1 MISIESGVRIHL
13 NLASYLV
20 LCNLLYHILKLDH
33 VLVKVDG
40 VVAITQLVILKRI
53 SIETGVQI
61 LLNLESLMQC
71 YVGFF
76 FTADV

>member
-1 MISIESGVRIHL
+1 MKWRFKSSSILIFIDLLH
-13 NLASYLV
+13 
-20 LCNLLYHILKLDH
+20 NLLDKVMQLRR

-40 VVAITQLVILKRI
+40 AVVSMQLVILKRI